1 MKSCTGDKAEGGTK
15 QMNGKSMDAV
25 WDMTG
30 NSDLKHELTLSK
42 IKSKCYILLTAG
54 SVASV
59 FSIPAG
65 RIGDQPHVK
74 SGEGDAARQ
83 VRWRFIQSHDSSSEM
98 Q

>member
-25 WDMTG
+25 WDLTG
-30 NSDLKHELTLSK
+30 NSDLKPEWTLSK
-42 IKSKCYILLTAG
+42 LKSKCYILLTAG
-54 SVASV
+54 SAASI
-59 FSIPAG
+59 FSIPVG
-65 RIGDQPHVK
+65 RIGQQPHVN
-74 SGEGDAARQ
+74 SGDSDAARQ